1 MTDTPT
7 TSPIMDFFAAN
18 LGAMPDDTDTI
29 DMAKGIL
36 YMLTSYGIA
45 PDEAKAILSSCAS
58 AYETV
63 FTAAREAEEAFLS
76 TDISV

>member
-18 LGAMPDDTDTI
+18 LDAMPEDTDTI

-36 YMLTSYGIA
+36 YMLTGYGIA